1 MYTKKTVIFVYY
13 LQFISQFLF
22 SSLLKSAFKK
32 KLFNEMNEINASIIE
47 GIFIDIDLSINF
59 LWEWKFTATNK

>member
-32 KLFNEMNEINASIIE
+32 KLFNEMNETPR
-47 GIFIDIDLSINF
+47 L
-59 LWEWKFTATNK
+59 